1 MEVGLDDLFFYKGA
15 DRMSY
20 TFQLIEKPN
29 VIALEQVLKNSRLNE
44 CVSVLDDHTI
54 QLELGEVLFDFFT
67 QLISEYCL
75 FLMMDQYLR
84 QQHQFIEISTA
95 YYEEVLEE
103 VIQSSTLRQSI
114 LTEFLSLIEETA
126 DDEIRVLKLT
136 PFRQFQLK
144 DLYYDL
150 DDWFVRHINGE
161 RFSSSTDTPEVI
173 KIPFNNQEEF
183 QEVLHQY
190 YEEIDFEAEL
200 RAFKSLYLEVGQET
214 VYLENLNG
222 DVFSIDSLLNY
233 IGINIRL
240 TDDLIEQ
247 SENPLRTELLTLM
260 KALIGVLNVKRLHVY
275 QKDRAF
281 MEELL
286 KEVEELKLTL
296 EIKWRD

>member
-1 MEVGLDDLFFYKGA
+1 MIYFFIRGR

-54 QLELGEVLFDFFT
+54 QLELDEVLFDFFT